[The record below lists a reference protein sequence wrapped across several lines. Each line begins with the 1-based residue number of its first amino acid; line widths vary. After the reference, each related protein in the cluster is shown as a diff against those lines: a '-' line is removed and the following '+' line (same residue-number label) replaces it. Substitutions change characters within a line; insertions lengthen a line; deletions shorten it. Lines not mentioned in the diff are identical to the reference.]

1 MSPPNYP
8 PLSSGLH
15 SDNFGSLL
23 DAPFF
28 PDASNKPTTPAVRK
42 LGYVWEP
49 DKIPLSYSR
58 FNTLHSCPRKFQL
71 KELRQH
77 KTPFESVD
85 CSYGTAFGAG
95 VQELFRS
102 GSIDRA
108 LVAALA
114 AWDYQEFEDMWG
126 KKHDKSFWMC
136 IESLEVFSQHQ
147 FLSLFSE
154 YELATIAGK
163 QGIELFVYIAV
174 GESYSYQVH
183 IDLVLANRESGA
195 LAVAEI
201 KTSGMAQQEANWG
214 NSEQTLGYYAIIE
227 TLSRRYDL
235 PMEPR
240 VYYITQTTGKLQDAY
255 SNRGFNVFC
264 YEKDI
269 GHSASFVQNLLTNIA
284 VIEVYIDGN
293 HFPKRGNSC
302 VAYQRPCEF
311 YGTCDM
317 ESMLHGAVTH
327 GEIYESLGI
336 EDCDFV
342 IDLGE
347 MIQELGQ

>member
-1 MSPPNYP
+1 MT
-8 PLSSGLH
+8 LH
-15 SDNFGSLL
+15 SDSFGDIL
-23 DAPFF
+23 DVPFF
-28 PDASNKPTTPAVRK
+28 PAKDSSIPPSPAVRK

-49 DKIPLSYSR
+49 DRVPLSYSR
-58 FNTLHSCPRKFQL
+58 FNTLHTCPRKFLL
-71 KELRQH
+71 KELKQQRV
-77 KTPFESVD
+77 PFDSVD

-114 AWDYQEFEDMWG
+114 AWDYPEFEDMWG

-136 IESLEVFSQHQ
+136 TKSLEVFAENQ
-147 FLSLFSE
+147 FLSLYSE
-154 YELATIAGK
+154 YDLANIEGHS
-163 QGIELFVYIAV
+163 GIELFVYIAV

-183 IDLVLANRESGA
+183 VDLVLANRESGA

-201 KTSGMAQQEANWG
+201 KTSGMVQQEANWG

-227 TLSRRYDL
+227 TLSRRYNL

-240 VYYITQTTGKLQDAY
+240 VYYITQTTGKLSDPYA
-255 SNRGFNVFC
+255 NFGFNVFC

-269 GHSASFVQNLLTNIA
+269 ANSANFVQNLLTNIA
-284 VIEVYIDGN
+284 IVELYIDSN
-293 HFPKRGNSC
+293 YFPKRGNSC
-302 VAYQRPCEF
+302 VTYNKPCEF

-317 ESMLHGAVTH
+317 ESMLTKANDH
-327 GEIYESLGI
+327 GEVYESLARS
-336 EDCDFV
+336 DCDFI
-342 IDLGE
+342 IDMEEMITSLGE
-347 MIQELGQ
+347 S